1 VLLGAVVG
9 AGIGAAVDRRL
20 CSEVETHFTALKLST
35 ILGVVCLLGSLRGV
49 EVDIAKATGP
59 AGFLVGDDA
68 STGEVLKALELFEE
82 DIIINNPAEVA
93 NPKGGTLLALFCLL
107 GLVLLDGS
115 LGLLFGLP
123 LLRWCLFLGLD
134 LLRLARVII
143 RS

>member
-20 CSEVETHFTALKLST
+20 CGEVEPHFAALELST
-35 ILGVVCLLGSLRGV
+35 ILGVVRLLGSLRGV

-59 AGFLVGDDA
+59 AGFLVGDNA
-68 STGEVLKALELFEE
+68 STSEVLKALELLEE
-82 DIIINNPAEVA
+82 DVIINDPAEVA
-93 NPKGGTLLALFCLL
+93 DPKSGALLALFCLL

-123 LLRWCLFLGLD
+123 LLRGCLLLGLD
-134 LLRLARVII
+134 LLRLAGIII